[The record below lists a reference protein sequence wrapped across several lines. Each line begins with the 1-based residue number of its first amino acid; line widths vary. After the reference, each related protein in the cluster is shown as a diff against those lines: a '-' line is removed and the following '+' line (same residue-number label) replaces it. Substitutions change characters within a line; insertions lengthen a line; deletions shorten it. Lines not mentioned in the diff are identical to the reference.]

1 MQSDDFHPSR
11 WDENLPSGKM
21 CILRIAREGPRNP
34 RNCILVRGRGVW
46 RASFDILSIGSHRMR
61 DAEPFVPGIIR
72 KKITYAECVESLL
85 LQLVARID
93 CLDIYNVYILS

>member
-1 MQSDDFHPSR
+1 
-11 WDENLPSGKM
+11 M

-46 RASFDILSIGSHRMR
+46 RASFDILSIGSHSMQ
-61 DAEPFVPGIIR
+61 DVEPFVSGIIR
-72 KKITYAECVESLL
+72 KKITYEGSVESLL
-85 LQLVARID
+85 LQLGIRID